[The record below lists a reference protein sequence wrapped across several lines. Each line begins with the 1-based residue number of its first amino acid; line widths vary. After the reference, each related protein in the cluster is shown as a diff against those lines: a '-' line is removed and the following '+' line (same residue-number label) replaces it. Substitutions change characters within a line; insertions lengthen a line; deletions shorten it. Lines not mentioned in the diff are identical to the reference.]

1 MKRPT
6 EIRDLEFSST
16 ASDGFEPILTSEQA
30 AAYLQIH
37 PKTLQ
42 RMARQGRVPA
52 YRIGDLWRFRA
63 SELEAW
69 LASTMI
75 CSNRHSCRE

>member
-1 MKRPT
+1 MKYQSGARVSAPT
-6 EIRDLEFSST
+6 YNEPYE
-16 ASDGFEPILTSEQA
+16 FEPTLTSEQA
-30 AAYLQIH
+30 AAFLKIH

-42 RMARQGRVPA
+42 RMARQGRIPA

>member
-6 EIRDLEFSST
+6 NVRNLEFSSGP
-16 ASDGFEPILTSEQA
+16 SDGFEPILTSEQA
-30 AAYLQIH
+30 AAYLKIH

-42 RMARQGRVPA
+42 RMARQGRIPA

-63 SELEAW
+63 SQLEAW
-69 LASTMI
+69 LASTVI

>member
-1 MKRPT
+1 MKDHLAASESVP
-6 EIRDLEFSST
+6 SSG
-16 ASDGFEPILTSEQA
+16 APVAFEPILTSEQA
-30 AAYLQIH
+30 AAFLQIH

-52 YRIGDLWRFRA
+52 YRVGDLWRFRA

-69 LASTMI
+69 LASTVI
-75 CSNRHSCRE
+75 PSNRHSCRE

>member
-1 MKRPT
+1 MKGH
-6 EIRDLEFSST
+6 T
-16 ASDGFEPILTSEQA
+16 ASPSPARSSAGLDGFEPVLTSEQA
-30 AAYLQIH
+30 AVFLQIH

-42 RMARQGRVPA
+42 RMARQGRIPG
-52 YRIGDLWRFRA
+52 YRVGDLWRFRA

-75 CSNRHSCRE
+75 SSDRHSCRE